1 MKTSLN
7 NKDVLSLQDLS
18 SEEILSILR
27 LSGNLKN
34 ELMSGD
40 GEKASQLLKG
50 KVLGM
55 IFQKPSTR
63 TRVSFETGIFHL
75 GGNALY
81 LSTNDMQLS
90 RGESIEDT
98 GRTLSLYVN
107 CIVARVYEHVDVQ
120 LLADSA
126 SIPVINGLS
135 DTFHPCQILAD
146 LLTIQEHKK
155 KMKGLN
161 LAWIGDGNNVCNDL
175 LLGCAKTGIN
185 MTAACPHGYEPLK
198 QIVRLARE
206 EEQKTGAEITITDDP
221 LQATKDA
228 DIIVTDTFLSIGKDQ
243 DKTTRE
249 EAFLPRYQ
257 VNSDLLKNAKRDV
270 IFMHCLPAKRGQEVT
285 SEVID
290 GSSSVIW
297 DEAENRLHV
306 QKALMCMLMLR
317 RERNNVLNRY
327 K

>member
-1 MKTSLN
+1 MKTSLY
-7 NKDVLSLQDLS
+7 NKDILSLQDLS
-18 SEEILSILR
+18 SEEIFSILR
-27 LSGNLKN
+27 LSSDLKN
-34 ELMSGD
+34 ELKNGA

-63 TRVSFETGIFHL
+63 TRVSFETGIFQL

-98 GRTLSLYVN
+98 GKTLSLYVN
-107 CIVARVYEHVDVQ
+107 CIIARVYEHADLQ
-120 LLADSA
+120 ILANSA

-135 DTFHPCQILAD
+135 NTFHPCQILAD

-161 LAWIGDGNNVCNDL
+161 LAWVGDGNNICNDL

-185 MTAACPHGYEPLK
+185 MTAACPHGYEPLE
-198 QIVRLARE
+198 QIVRLAKE
-206 EEQKTGAEITITDDP
+206 EEQKTGVKITITDDP

-243 DKTTRE
+243 EKTTSE

-290 GSSSVIW
+290 GSASVIW

-306 QKALMCMLMLR
+306 QKALMCMLMLKKR
-317 RERNNVLNRY
+317 
-327 K
+327 KK

>member
-107 CIVARVYEHVDVQ
+107 CIVARVYEHTDVQ

-185 MTAACPHGYEPLK
+185 MTAACPHGYEPLE

>member
-1 MKTSLN
+1 MKTFLN
-7 NKDVLSLQDLS
+7 SKDILSLQDLS
-18 SEEILSILR
+18 SEEILSILK

-34 ELMSGD
+34 ELKNGE

-50 KVLGM
+50 KVIGM

-63 TRVSFETGIFHL
+63 TRVSFETGIYQL

-98 GRTLSLYVN
+98 SRTLSLYLN
-107 CIVARVYEHVDVQ
+107 CIIARVYDHADVQ
-120 LLADSA
+120 KLADSA

-155 KMKGLN
+155 KMKGLS
-161 LAWIGDGNNVCNDL
+161 LAWVGDGNNVCNDL

-185 MTAACPHGYEPLK
+185 MTAACPHGYEPS
-198 QIVRLARE
+198 E
-206 EEQKTGAEITITDDP
+206 EIIKLSKDEEKKTGAEITITDDP
-221 LQATKDA
+221 ILAVKDA
-228 DIIVTDTFLSIGKDQ
+228 DVIVTDTFLSIGKDQ
-243 DKTTRE
+243 EKSTRE

-257 VNSDLLKNAKRDV
+257 VNSDLLKLAKKDV

-290 GSSSVIW
+290 GKASVIW

-306 QKALMCMLMLR
+306 QKALMYMLI
-317 RERNNVLNRY
+317 
-327 K
+327 

>member
-107 CIVARVYEHVDVQ
+107 CIVARVYEHADVQ
-120 LLADSA
+120 TLADSA

-135 DTFHPCQILAD
+135 NTFHPCQILAD

-185 MTAACPHGYEPLK
+185 MTAACPHGYEPLE

-243 DKTTRE
+243 EKTTRE

-317 RERNNVLNRY
+317 RERKNVLNRY

>member
-34 ELMSGD
+34 ELKNGD

-63 TRVSFETGIFHL
+63 TRVSFETGIFQL

-107 CIVARVYEHVDVQ
+107 CIVARVYEHADVQ
-120 LLADSA
+120 ILADSA

-135 DTFHPCQILAD
+135 NTFHPCQILAD

-185 MTAACPHGYEPLK
+185 MTVACPHGYEPLE
-198 QIVRLARE
+198 QIVRLAKE
-206 EEQKTGAEITITDDP
+206 EEQKTGAEITIIDDP

-243 DKTTRE
+243 EKTTRE

-290 GSSSVIW
+290 GRASVIW

-306 QKALMCMLMLR
+306 QKALMCMLMLKKR
-317 RERNNVLNRY
+317 
-327 K
+327 KK

>member
-1 MKTSLN
+1 MKTSLY
-7 NKDVLSLQDLS
+7 NKDILSLQDLS
-18 SEEILSILR
+18 SEEIFSILR
-27 LSGNLKN
+27 LSGDLKN
-34 ELMSGD
+34 ELKNGD

-63 TRVSFETGIFHL
+63 TRVSFETGIFQL

-98 GRTLSLYVN
+98 GKTLSLYVN
-107 CIVARVYEHVDVQ
+107 CIIARVYEHADLQ
-120 LLADSA
+120 ILANSA

-135 DTFHPCQILAD
+135 NTFHPCQILAD

-185 MTAACPHGYEPLK
+185 MTAACPHGYEPFE
-198 QIVRLARE
+198 QIVRLAKE
-206 EEQKTGAEITITDDP
+206 EEQKTGVKITITDDP

-243 DKTTRE
+243 EKTTRE

-290 GSSSVIW
+290 GSASVIW

-306 QKALMCMLMLR
+306 QKALMCMLMLKKR
-317 RERNNVLNRY
+317 
-327 K
+327 KK

>member
-1 MKTSLN
+1 MKSSLN
-7 NKDVLSLQDLS
+7 NKDILSLQDLT
-18 SEEILSILR
+18 SEEIFSILK
-27 LSGNLKN
+27 LSSKLKN
-34 ELMSGD
+34 ELKNGE

-50 KVLGM
+50 KVLGL

-63 TRVSFETGIFHL
+63 TRVSFETGIFQL

-81 LSTNDMQLS
+81 LSTDDMQLS

-98 GRTLSLYVN
+98 GRTLSLYLN
-107 CIVARVYEHVDVQ
+107 CIIARVYYHADIQ
-120 LLADSA
+120 RLAYSA

-155 KMKGLN
+155 RMKGLN
-161 LAWIGDGNNVCNDL
+161 LAWVGDGNNVCNDL

-185 MTAACPHGYEPLK
+185 MTAACPPGYEPLEE
-198 QIVRLARE
+198 IIRLSKV

-221 LQATKDA
+221 LLAVKDA

-243 DKTTRE
+243 EKTTRE

-257 VNSDLLKNAKRDV
+257 VNSDLLKLAKRDV

-290 GSSSVIW
+290 GKASVIW

-306 QKALMCMLMLR
+306 QKSLMCMLMLKKR
-317 RERNNVLNRY
+317 KNNILNL
-327 K
+327 

>member
-7 NKDVLSLQDLS
+7 NKDILSLQDLS
-18 SEEILSILR
+18 SEEIFSLLR
-27 LSGNLKN
+27 LSGDLKN
-34 ELMSGD
+34 ELKNGD

-63 TRVSFETGIFHL
+63 TRVSFETWIFQL

-107 CIVARVYEHVDVQ
+107 CIVARVYEHADLQ
-120 LLADSA
+120 ILADSA

-135 DTFHPCQILAD
+135 NTFHPCQILAD

-185 MTAACPHGYEPLK
+185 MMAACPHGYEPLE
-198 QIVRLARE
+198 QIVRLAKE
-206 EEQKTGAEITITDDP
+206 EEQKTGAEITIIDDP

-243 DKTTRE
+243 EKTTRE

-290 GSSSVIW
+290 GRASVIW

-306 QKALMCMLMLR
+306 QKALMCMLMLKKR
-317 RERNNVLNRY
+317 
-327 K
+327 KK

>member
-1 MKTSLN
+1 MKTSLY
-7 NKDVLSLQDLS
+7 NKDILSLQDLS
-18 SEEILSILR
+18 SEEIFSILR
-27 LSGNLKN
+27 LSSNLKN
-34 ELMSGD
+34 ELKNGD

-63 TRVSFETGIFHL
+63 TRVSFETGIFQL

-98 GRTLSLYVN
+98 GKTLSLYVN
-107 CIVARVYEHVDVQ
+107 CIIARVYEHADLQ
-120 LLADSA
+120 ILANSA

-135 DTFHPCQILAD
+135 NTFHPCQILAD

-185 MTAACPHGYEPLK
+185 MTAACPHGYEPLE
-198 QIVRLARE
+198 QIVRLAKE
-206 EEQKTGAEITITDDP
+206 EEQKTGVKITITDDP

-243 DKTTRE
+243 EKTTRE

-257 VNSDLLKNAKRDV
+257 VNLDLLKNAKRDV

-290 GSSSVIW
+290 GSASVIW

-306 QKALMCMLMLR
+306 QKALMCMLMLKKR
-317 RERNNVLNRY
+317 
-327 K
+327 KK

>member
-40 GEKASQLLKG
+40 EEKASQLLKG

-107 CIVARVYEHVDVQ
+107 CIVARVYEHADVQ

-185 MTAACPHGYEPLK
+185 MTAACPHGYEPLE

>member
-34 ELMSGD
+34 ELKNGD
-40 GEKASQLLKG
+40 GEKASHQLLKG

-63 TRVSFETGIFHL
+63 TRVSFETGIFQL

-107 CIVARVYEHVDVQ
+107 CIVARVYEHADVQ
-120 LLADSA
+120 ILADSA

-135 DTFHPCQILAD
+135 NTFHPCQILAD

-185 MTAACPHGYEPLK
+185 MTAACPHGYEPLE
-198 QIVRLARE
+198 QIVQLAKE

-243 DKTTRE
+243 EKTARE

-290 GSSSVIW
+290 GRASVIW

-306 QKALMCMLMLR
+306 QKALMCMLMLKKR
-317 RERNNVLNRY
+317 
-327 K
+327 KK

>member
-107 CIVARVYEHVDVQ
+107 CIVARVYEHADVQ

-185 MTAACPHGYEPLK
+185 MTAACPHGYEPLE

-243 DKTTRE
+243 EKTTRE

-290 GSSSVIW
+290 GRASVIW

>member
-1 MKTSLN
+1 
-7 NKDVLSLQDLS
+7 
-18 SEEILSILR
+18 
-27 LSGNLKN
+27 GNLKN

-107 CIVARVYEHVDVQ
+107 CIVARVYEHADVQ

-185 MTAACPHGYEPLK
+185 MTAACPHGYEPLE

>member
-7 NKDVLSLQDLS
+7 NKDILSLQDLS
-18 SEEILSILR
+18 SEEIFSILR
-27 LSGNLKN
+27 LSGDLKN
-34 ELMSGD
+34 ELKNGD

-63 TRVSFETGIFHL
+63 TRVSFETGIFQL

-107 CIVARVYEHVDVQ
+107 CIIARVYEHADLQ
-120 LLADSA
+120 ILANSA

-135 DTFHPCQILAD
+135 NTFHPCQILAD

-185 MTAACPHGYEPLK
+185 MMAACPHGYEPLE
-198 QIVRLARE
+198 QIVRLAKD
-206 EEQKTGAEITITDDP
+206 EEQKTGVKITITDDP

-243 DKTTRE
+243 EKTTRE

-290 GSSSVIW
+290 GSASVIW

-306 QKALMCMLMLR
+306 QKALMCMLMLKKR
-317 RERNNVLNRY
+317 
-327 K
+327 KK

>member
-40 GEKASQLLKG
+40 GEKASHLLKG

-107 CIVARVYEHVDVQ
+107 CIVARVYEHADVQ
-120 LLADSA
+120 VLADSA

-185 MTAACPHGYEPLK
+185 MTAACPHGYEPLE

>member
-7 NKDVLSLQDLS
+7 NKDILSLQDLS
-18 SEEILSILR
+18 SEEIFSILR
-27 LSGNLKN
+27 LSGDLKN
-34 ELMSGD
+34 ELKNGD

-63 TRVSFETGIFHL
+63 TRVSFETGIFQL

-107 CIVARVYEHVDVQ
+107 CIIARVYEHADLQ
-120 LLADSA
+120 ILANSA

-135 DTFHPCQILAD
+135 NTFHPCQILAD

-185 MTAACPHGYEPLK
+185 MTAACPHGYEPLE
-198 QIVRLARE
+198 QIVRLAKE
-206 EEQKTGAEITITDDP
+206 EEQKTGAEITIIDDP

-243 DKTTRE
+243 EKTTRE

-257 VNSDLLKNAKRDV
+257 VNSDLLKNAKSDV

-290 GSSSVIW
+290 GRASVIW

-306 QKALMCMLMLR
+306 QKALMCMLMLKKR
-317 RERNNVLNRY
+317 
-327 K
+327 KK

>member
-1 MKTSLN
+1 MKTSLY
-7 NKDVLSLQDLS
+7 NKDILSLQDLS
-18 SEEILSILR
+18 SEEIFSILR
-27 LSGNLKN
+27 LSGDLKN
-34 ELMSGD
+34 ELKNGD

-63 TRVSFETGIFHL
+63 TRVSFETGIFQL

-107 CIVARVYEHVDVQ
+107 CIIARVYEHADLQ
-120 LLADSA
+120 ILANSA

-135 DTFHPCQILAD
+135 NTFHPCQILAD

-185 MTAACPHGYEPLK
+185 MVAACPHGYEPLE
-198 QIVRLARE
+198 QIVRLAKE
-206 EEQKTGAEITITDDP
+206 EEQKTGVKITITDDP

-243 DKTTRE
+243 EKTTRE

-290 GSSSVIW
+290 GSASVIW

-306 QKALMCMLMLR
+306 QKALMCMLMLKKR
-317 RERNNVLNRY
+317 
-327 K
+327 KK

>member
-107 CIVARVYEHVDVQ
+107 CIVARVYEHADVQ
-120 LLADSA
+120 MLADSA

-185 MTAACPHGYEPLK
+185 MTAACPHGYEPLE

-206 EEQKTGAEITITDDP
+206 EEQKTGADITITDDP

>member
-7 NKDVLSLQDLS
+7 NKDILSLQDLS
-18 SEEILSILR
+18 SEEIFSILR
-27 LSGNLKN
+27 LSGDLKN
-34 ELMSGD
+34 ELKNGD

-63 TRVSFETGIFHL
+63 TRVSFETGIFQL

-98 GRTLSLYVN
+98 GKTLSLYVN
-107 CIVARVYEHVDVQ
+107 CIIARVYEHADLQ
-120 LLADSA
+120 ILANSA

-135 DTFHPCQILAD
+135 NTFHPCQILAD

-161 LAWIGDGNNVCNDL
+161 LAWVGDGNNVCNDL

-185 MTAACPHGYEPLK
+185 MTAACPHGYEPLE
-198 QIVRLARE
+198 QIVRLAKE
-206 EEQKTGAEITITDDP
+206 EEQKTGVKITITDDP

-243 DKTTRE
+243 EKTTRE

-290 GSSSVIW
+290 GSASVIW

-306 QKALMCMLMLR
+306 QKALMCMLMLKKR
-317 RERNNVLNRY
+317 
-327 K
+327 KK